1 MRVSLSL
8 PALML
13 VAASPARA
21 VDLPIQIDGAYA
33 DWLPTAVVAT
43 DASGDAG
50 PSGIDFTTL
59 WMANDETRLFLRVDT
74 TVEVQSDEGQSITI
88 AIDGDRDPGTG
99 FPVGPIGAEVVWHLG
114 ARAGTEHFG
123 SSSSI
128 AHTDLGLLP
137 APTVSDTQLELALDR
152 SATPGGMLFPGD
164 SFDLVIFDDEGAG
177 DDIQPVTYTFADAS
191 FPVAPITVGRD
202 DPGHLRIAGYN
213 IENDRLFDGG
223 ATGAAF
229 DRLFDAIDPD
239 VWVLCEVW
247 DHGASEAAD
256 RVEELLPSS
265 GDESWHAVKRDAGN
279 VIVSRLPIIDSWEVL
294 PGARIT
300 AALLDTGT
308 EPDLLVVANHFS
320 CCTADENRQEQADAL
335 IAFLRDARSPG
346 GEITLPTDTP
356 IVATGDFNLVGLRRQ
371 LETLLTGDIAD
382 NGAFGPDAPPDWDG
396 SSFDVALGRHP
407 DARLVHTW
415 RNDFS
420 SFYPGRLDWLFFTG
434 SVMTLHESVTVET
447 RSMSTAALAAAGLLA
462 GDTGTAS
469 DHAPLV
475 ADVTLGVILD
485 AGDAMPAPPSL
496 PAWRPNPFRAS
507 VRLDAPGPIDRVEVF
522 DLAGRR
528 VRVLASGERSAIVW
542 DGTDDAGRDV
552 GPGVYFVEMSGP
564 GGTVRAR
571 LVRRP

>member
-1 MRVSLSL
+1 MRVPLSL

-13 VAASPARA
+13 IAASPARA
-21 VDLPIQIDGAYA
+21 VDLPIQIDGAYT
-33 DWLPTAVVAT
+33 DWTPAAVVAT

-74 TVEVQSDEGQSITI
+74 TVEVQSDENQSITI

-99 FPVGPIGAEVVWHLG
+99 IPVGPIGAEVVWNLG
-114 ARAGTEHFG
+114 ARAGTEHYG

-191 FPVAPITVGRD
+191 FPVVPITVGRD

-265 GDESWHAVKRDAGN
+265 GDESWYAVKRDGGN

-308 EPDLLVVANHFS
+308 DPDLLVVANHFS

-447 RSMSTAALAAAGLLA
+447 RSMSTPALAAAGLLA

-475 ADVTLGVILD
+475 ADVTLGAILD
-485 AGDAMPAPPSL
+485 AGDAMLAPPSP